1 MIIVKRLT
9 DEFKSIN
16 KFVNTIFRVF
26 YMEKLYKFLTPILL
40 AIIAFFFV
48 AFFNQTIAL
57 NKELQ
62 EIKLSIVKIENTMMS
77 EDCIRRICINEI
89 YRYHDRHHVSTQ
101 TEASN
106 K

>member
-1 MIIVKRLT
+1 M
-9 DEFKSIN
+9 E
-16 KFVNTIFRVF
+16 RV
-26 YMEKLYKFLTPILL
+26 YKFLTPILL

-62 EIKLSIVKIENTMMS
+62 EIKLSIVKIENTMIT
-77 EDCIRRICINEI
+77 EDRIRRICINEI
-89 YRYHDRHHVSTQ
+89 YSYHDRYHVSAQ
-101 TEASN
+101 KEASSLLD